1 MRLTSSIWWE
11 EVAQKLYGT
20 LFCPDKYLTHR
31 IQQPIPKLR
40 ILNFQ
45 KNQPI
50 RLFLTNNIII
60 LYKTSWSKIYL
71 LCNSQ
76 ILLELPTTPYF
87 LLMLKQKSDV
97 EKNQTELNKTTFL
110 WLESPSKLSKI
121 TYWSFCV
128 VNTNQRLMILIDPS
142 LQKSLNLGL
151 W

>member
-31 IQQPIPKLR
+31 IQQLIPKLR

-50 RLFLTNNIII
+50 RLFLTNN
-60 LYKTSWSKIYL
+60 KTSWSKIYL

-76 ILLELPTTPYF
+76 ILLELPTTYYVF
-87 LLMLKQKSDV
+87 FVDALTEIWCWKFQGIKLNWTKQ
-97 EKNQTELNKTTFL
+97 TFCDYSHL
-110 WLESPSKLSKI
+110 QSSCHKK
-121 TYWSFCV
+121 TYWS
-128 VNTNQRLMILIDPS
+128 NQRLMILIDPS
-142 LQKSLNLGL
+142 LHKSLNLGL

>member
-50 RLFLTNNIII
+50 RLFWQIIKQIDLKYICCVTVRFFWNFLLLRIFCWCLDVENSKESNWIEQNNLFVTRVTFKAVKNNLLII
-60 LYKTSWSKIYL
+60 LRGKYKSK
-71 LCNSQ
+71 SHD
-76 ILLELPTTPYF
+76 
-87 LLMLKQKSDV
+87 SD
-97 EKNQTELNKTTFL
+97 
-110 WLESPSKLSKI
+110 WP
-121 TYWSFCV
+121 
-128 VNTNQRLMILIDPS
+128 
-142 LQKSLNLGL
+142 
-151 W
+151 